1 MPTLYL
7 CGAGNSEGVRL
18 AATVNR
24 ALGRFDRVVILDD
37 DATKHG
43 RELIGVPIVGPLDL
57 LAEADPTRDAVVNL
71 VARTCGRRT
80 AMRTKIAAHGIPFVG
95 LVHPTVDL
103 AWTGLG
109 DDVLVYEQAVISPE
123 TSLGVGSV
131 VFMRAVIGHEAQLG
145 PGCIVAAGAVLNA
158 RVRLGDGVYVGSNAS
173 VLPEVSIGDGA
184 TIGANSMVLAD
195 VPAGATVVGVPGQ
208 VVTVSDAA
216 PRAPHLADRLG
227 ADELEA
233 LIANAWREVLGVE
246 VADPNVNFA
255 DAGGTSLH
263 ALRIVECLRV
273 RHGLEAHVA
282 AFYRFPSVRSLA
294 AHLADPDRSADSPGA
309 ATRGALRRAR
319 LSRA

>member
-24 ALGRFDRVVILDD
+24 ALGRFDRMVVLDD
-37 DATKHG
+37 DATKRG
-43 RELIGVPIVGPLDL
+43 RELIGVPIAGPLGL

-71 VARTCGRRT
+71 VARTCGRRA
-80 AMRTKIAAHGIPFVG
+80 AMRAKIAAHGIPFVG
-95 LVHPTVDL
+95 LVHPSVDL

-123 TSLGVGSV
+123 TSIGVGSV
-131 VFMRAVIGHEAQLG
+131 IFMRAVIGHEAKLG

-184 TIGANSMVLAD
+184 TIGANSMVVAD

-208 VVTVSDAA
+208 VVTVAA
-216 PRAPHLADRLG
+216 G
-227 ADELEA
+227 AARGLPLPERRGVDSLEA
-233 LIANAWREVLGVE
+233 VIGSAWTEVLGAE
-246 VADPNVNFA
+246 VTDPNVNFA
-255 DAGGTSLH
+255 DAGGTSLQ
-263 ALRIVECLRV
+263 ALRIVECLRT

-294 AHLADPDRSADSPGA
+294 RHLADPDRLAELPGA

>member
-18 AATVNR
+18 AVTVNR

-37 DATKHG
+37 DATRHG
-43 RELIGVPIVGPLDL
+43 RELIGVPIAGPLGL
-57 LAEADPTRDAVVNL
+57 LAEADRTRDAAVNL
-71 VARTCGRRT
+71 VARTCARRT

-95 LVHPTVDL
+95 LVHPGVDL
-103 AWTGLG
+103 AWTGLC

-123 TSLGVGSV
+123 TSIGVGSV

-173 VLPEVSIGDGA
+173 VLPEVNIGDGA

-208 VVTVSDAA
+208 VVTLPDAV
-216 PRAPHLADRLG
+216 PHVHPLTPRLG
-227 ADELEA
+227 ADALEA
-233 LIANAWREVLGVE
+233 VIAAAWTEVLGAE
-246 VADPNVNFA
+246 VTGPNVNFA
-255 DAGGTSLH
+255 DAGGTSLQ
-263 ALRIVECLRV
+263 ALRIVECLRN
-273 RHGLEAHVA
+273 RHGLEAHVTT
-282 AFYRFPSVRSLA
+282 FYRFPSVRSLA
-294 AHLADPDRSADSPGA
+294 WHLAAPDRPAELPGA

-319 LSRA
+319 ISSA